1 MTETNDSMDEN
12 ERRRK
17 GEQQYSVKNHN
28 GAGRK
33 KQEITRST
41 IVGEFRVRF

>member
-1 MTETNDSMDEN
+1 MTETNDSVAEL

-17 GEQQYSVKNHN
+17 GEQQSSVKNHN

-33 KQEITRST
+33 TQEITRST
-41 IVGEFRVRF
+41 IVGEFKVRF